1 MLRRPRAADSLQ
13 PHVTCTCTCCACACS
28 PPMRLHLISRCN
40 PLHPA
45 AAATLPMLPGAA
57 ACRHGTAAWAASP
70 WASSPA
76 SWAAPCSRR
85 TATRAPCTHARARAH
100 AHMHARMHA
109 HMQAHVHTC
118 MHMHVTGPVHG
129 LRRGLLPRCPLQHW
143 RLHVPLRPAQVC
155 TPNLQPQPQPQP
167 QPQTSSALP

>member
-1 MLRRPRAADSLQ
+1 MLRRPRAEDSLQ

-40 PLHPA
+40 PPHPA

-85 TATRAPCTHARARAH
+85 TATRAPCTHTH
-100 AHMHARMHA
+100 THMHARMHTCTCMHA
-109 HMQAHVHTC
+109 H